1 MKQVVFT
8 LLFLIAT
15 VPVITAAAGVIEE
28 ERSLLVQLKAYD
40 AEYDAL
46 TAKRAT
52 FAKRNDDLRW
62 THEQLEKQIR
72 AYNTDREDLNRR
84 MNLQLGTI
92 RDHDSRC
99 GGTFDDQG
107 YVDACNAEASRLDTI
122 TNAQNRENESLNHT
136 RSLLKTAAETQV
148 AETNKLATA
157 DQAAADRQNVIAK
170 LAQPIVER
178 LKALE
183 KKNILCR
190 KAIAA
195 VDADPT
201 NMLKKERMHD
211 VCGEMFDGNK

>member
-15 VPVITAAAGVIEE
+15 VPVSTAATGVIEE
-28 ERSLLVQLKAYD
+28 ERSLLVQLKAYN

-52 FAKRNDDLRW
+52 FAKRNDDLKW
-62 THEQLEKQIR
+62 SHEQLEKQIR
-72 AYNTDREDLNRR
+72 VYSADREDLSRR
-84 MNLQLGTI
+84 MDLQLGTI
-92 RDHDSRC
+92 RNHDSRC

-107 YVDACNAEASRLDTI
+107 YVDACNAEARRLDAT
-122 TNAQNRENESLNHT
+122 TNAQNRENDSLNHT

-157 DQAAADRQNVIAK
+157 DQAAANRQNVIAN
-170 LAQPIVER
+170 LARPIVER

-183 KKNILCR
+183 NKNVSCQQ
-190 KAIAA
+190 AIAA
-195 VDADPT
+195 VDADPA
-201 NMLKKERMHD
+201 NMWKKERMHD
-211 VCGEMFDGNK
+211 ICGEMFDGNK